1 MKAAACAPPSAFAFA
16 VLQTQSGNERVLWR
30 DRVNSPGP
38 KKRMSTE
45 TLLPSFAGWRIFAP
59 AGPLPRE
66 SDMKGLEKKKETKKK
81 PQKSLKE
88 KRAEKNAKKA
98 DRT

>member
-1 MKAAACAPPSAFAFA
+1 
-16 VLQTQSGNERVLWR
+16 VLWR

-38 KKRMSTE
+38 KKRMSAE
-45 TLLPSFAGWRIFAP
+45 PSCQVSP
-59 AGPLPRE
+59 AGASLHLRVHCQTE

-98 DRT
+98 ERT